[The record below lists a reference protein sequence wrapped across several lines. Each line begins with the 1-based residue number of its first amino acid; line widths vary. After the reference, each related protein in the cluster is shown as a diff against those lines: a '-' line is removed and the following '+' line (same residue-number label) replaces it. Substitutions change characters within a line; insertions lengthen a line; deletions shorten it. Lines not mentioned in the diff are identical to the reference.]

1 MGPSA
6 PSTPPWSCPGCAG
19 RRSPNSR
26 KQGCALRLVGVPVQS
41 ARMDLLLAVAK
52 PWAYWIA
59 PIILVF
65 SVLGVLGVILQ
76 YVFKVVAAKYPK
88 T

>member
-1 MGPSA
+1 
-6 PSTPPWSCPGCAG
+6 
-19 RRSPNSR
+19 
-26 KQGCALRLVGVPVQS
+26 
-41 ARMDLLLAVAK
+41 MDLLFAVAK

-59 PIILVF
+59 PMLVVV
-65 SVLGVLGVILQ
+65 SVLALLLFVVS

>member
-1 MGPSA
+1 
-6 PSTPPWSCPGCAG
+6 
-19 RRSPNSR
+19 
-26 KQGCALRLVGVPVQS
+26 
-41 ARMDLLLAVAK
+41 MDILLAVAK

-59 PIILVF
+59 PIMVGA
-65 SVLGVLGVILQ
+65 SVLGLLSVILQ

>member
-1 MGPSA
+1 
-6 PSTPPWSCPGCAG
+6 
-19 RRSPNSR
+19 
-26 KQGCALRLVGVPVQS
+26 
-41 ARMDLLLAVAK
+41 MDLLFAVAK

-59 PIILVF
+59 PLLVLVSFLAIFMFILN
-65 SVLGVLGVILQ
+65 

>member
-1 MGPSA
+1 ME
-6 PSTPPWSCPGCAG
+6 
-19 RRSPNSR
+19 
-26 KQGCALRLVGVPVQS
+26 LLV
-41 ARMDLLLAVAK
+41 AVAK

-59 PIILVF
+59 PILVVASILGLL
-65 SVLGVLGVILQ
+65 SVVLQ

>member
-1 MGPSA
+1 MEA
-6 PSTPPWSCPGCAG
+6 
-19 RRSPNSR
+19 
-26 KQGCALRLVGVPVQS
+26 
-41 ARMDLLLAVAK
+41 LLAAAK

-59 PIILVF
+59 PMLLAATVLA
-65 SVLGVLGVILQ
+65 VLGYILM

>member
-1 MGPSA
+1 MSLVSA
-6 PSTPPWSCPGCAG
+6 GTIAG
-19 RRSPNSR
+19 
-26 KQGCALRLVGVPVQS
+26 
-41 ARMDLLLAVAK
+41 MEFLLAAAK

-59 PIILVF
+59 PIILVL
-65 SVLGVLGVILQ
+65 SVLGVLAVILQ

>member
-1 MGPSA
+1 
-6 PSTPPWSCPGCAG
+6 
-19 RRSPNSR
+19 
-26 KQGCALRLVGVPVQS
+26 
-41 ARMDLLLAVAK
+41 MDLLFFATAK

-59 PIILVF
+59 PILVAGA
-65 SVLGVLGVILQ
+65 VLGVLSVILQ